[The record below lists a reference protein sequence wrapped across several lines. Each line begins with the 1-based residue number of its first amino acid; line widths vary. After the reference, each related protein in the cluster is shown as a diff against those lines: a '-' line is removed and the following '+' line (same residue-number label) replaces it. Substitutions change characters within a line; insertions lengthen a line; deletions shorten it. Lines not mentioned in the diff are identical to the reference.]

1 MRNLIYFLIS
11 ILLIIGCAKRGSPTG
26 GPKDSIPPVLVNA
39 NPKLNS
45 TNFNEEE
52 IRLTFDEWIKLDKV
66 QDQLIISPPID
77 NSSYEIKPLSGVTKK
92 VFIRFIDSLNSETT
106 YTINFGNSIKDN
118 NENNTLTFF
127 NYTFSTGETL
137 DSLYVKGLI
146 SDAFDREPSN
156 YVSLQ
161 LYRIDSILEDSIV
174 FKNKPTY
181 ISNTLDSASY
191 KFQNV
196 KEGKYLIIALKDLN
210 NNYLFDPFFEKIGF
224 IDSLI
229 TLPKDSIIDFK
240 LFKEETELVWDRP
253 HFINSEKIGFGY
265 YGKLDIDK
273 IELNSKIP
281 DSVSYTFLKEKET
294 DTLNLWLSRNSFDSL
309 NFNLIEKDTIK
320 LTTIK
325 FDRKRD
331 TLIDSL
337 RISSK
342 TSNILHLKESFK
354 LSYNIPIYK
363 IVDSL
368 INIRNID
375 SLLISFKTRI
385 NKDEEELDIIFE
397 VSPSDEYN
405 INLYP
410 NAIVDIRGNV
420 NDTLNYK
427 VITQTLEDYG
437 NIYLDVVRNNDSK
450 FILHLIDNNGDII
463 REYINISQNSTYS
476 FDLIRPGK
484 YSFRLIEDLNEN
496 SKWDT
501 GDYLKKIQPE
511 PVYYYKDEIEVR
523 ANWDLNE
530 TFNLNSRL
538 IRKNDSILRN

>member
-11 ILLIIGCAKRGSPTG
+11 ILIINGCAKRGSPTG
-26 GPKDSIPPVLVNA
+26 GPKDSIPPILVNA

-45 TNFNEEE
+45 TNFNKEE

-77 NSSYEIKPLSGVTKK
+77 NSSYEIKPLTGVTKK

-146 SDAFDREPSN
+146 SDAFDREPNN

-181 ISNTLDSASY
+181 ISNTLDSVSY

-196 KEGKYLIIALKDLN
+196 KEGRYLIIALKDLN

-240 LFKEETELVWDRP
+240 LFKEETELTWDRP

-281 DSVSYTFLKEKET
+281 DSVSYTFLKEKDT
-294 DTLNLWLSRNSFDSL
+294 DTLNFWLSRNSFDSL

-320 LTTIK
+320 LTTVK

-337 RISSK
+337 RISTK
-342 TSNILHLKESFK
+342 TANILHLKESFK

-375 SLLISFKTRI
+375 SLLIAFRTSI

-397 VSPSDEYN
+397 ASPSDEYN

-450 FILHLIDNNGDII
+450 FILHLIDNNGDIV
-463 REYINISQNSTYS
+463 REYKNVSQNSTYS

-496 SKWDT
+496 SRWDT
-501 GDYLKKIQPE
+501 GNYLKKIKPE

-530 TFNLNSRL
+530 TFNLNSVL
-538 IRKNDSILRN
+538 ISKNDSILIN